1 MFTRSVFMELMAIVA
16 FISLVN
22 DLNASNT
29 NIPCFLRTTLG
40 LLFYA
45 SASQSF
51 KTSLLIQ
58 PLGWYLTM
66 ICLNSCTLGFF
77 FMI

>member
-1 MFTRSVFMELMAIVA
+1 MELLVIVA
-16 FISLVN
+16 FISVVN

-29 NIPCFLRTTLG
+29 SIPCFLRIALG

-58 PLGWYLTM
+58 PLRLEFDNDLSKQLHLRN
-66 ICLNSCTLGFF
+66 C

>member
-1 MFTRSVFMELMAIVA
+1 MELLVIVA
-16 FISLVN
+16 FISVVN

-29 NIPCFLRTTLG
+29 SILCFLRITPG

-58 PLGWYLTM
+58 PLG
-66 ICLNSCTLGFF
+66 
-77 FMI
+77 